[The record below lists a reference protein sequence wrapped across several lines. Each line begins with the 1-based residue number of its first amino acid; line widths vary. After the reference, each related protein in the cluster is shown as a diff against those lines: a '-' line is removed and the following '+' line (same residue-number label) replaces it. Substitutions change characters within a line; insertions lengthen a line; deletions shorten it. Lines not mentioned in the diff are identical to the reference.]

1 MLLSTTKTKSR
12 LMSEIVRK
20 NIIKLRQIRGI
31 SQVQLAAKLNISA
44 PALSKI
50 ETGVTILTL
59 DRLMEIARAL
69 GTTASE
75 LIGETEKFLPNKYV
89 EEIKVLKEVINNKD
103 AEILILHKK
112 LLSLYEDSIRLR
124 KITEC
129 ISA

>member
-1 MLLSTTKTKSR
+1 
-12 LMSEIVRK
+12 MSEIVRK

-112 LLSLYEDSIRLR
+112 
-124 KITEC
+124 T
-129 ISA
+129 A